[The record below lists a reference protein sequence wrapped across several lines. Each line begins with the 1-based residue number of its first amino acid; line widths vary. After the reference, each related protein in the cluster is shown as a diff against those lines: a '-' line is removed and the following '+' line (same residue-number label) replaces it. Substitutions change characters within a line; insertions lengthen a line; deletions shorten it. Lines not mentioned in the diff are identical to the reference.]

1 MTKNYLDFAGLQD
14 YDEKIKAYADSK
26 TVEVTQVE
34 KTLLQTSWSNK
45 ELTLTVTG
53 ITTTSYTTISP
64 KADSR
69 KAFADAEIFASEQ
82 DTDEITFICEETP
95 DDDIDIVVAFM

>member
-1 MTKNYLDFAGLQD
+1 MTVNYLDFTGLSN
-14 YDEKIKAYADSK
+14 YDTKIKALIDSK
-26 TVEVTQVE
+26 SEVTQVE

-53 ITTTSYTTISP
+53 ITATSYITISP

>member
-1 MTKNYLDFAGLQD
+1 MAKYLDFEGLTK
-14 YDEKIKAYADSK
+14 YDTKIKALIDSK
-26 TVEVTQVE
+26 TGEVTQVE

-53 ITTTSYTTISP
+53 ITATSYITISP

>member
-14 YDEKIKAYADSK
+14 YDERIKAFIDSK
-26 TVEVTQVE
+26 IGEVTQVE

-53 ITTTSYTTISP
+53 ITTTSYITISP

-69 KAFADAEIFASEQ
+69 KAFADAEIFASGQ
-82 DTDEITFICEETP
+82 DTDEITFICEKTP
-95 DDDIDIVVAFM
+95 DSDIDIVVAFM